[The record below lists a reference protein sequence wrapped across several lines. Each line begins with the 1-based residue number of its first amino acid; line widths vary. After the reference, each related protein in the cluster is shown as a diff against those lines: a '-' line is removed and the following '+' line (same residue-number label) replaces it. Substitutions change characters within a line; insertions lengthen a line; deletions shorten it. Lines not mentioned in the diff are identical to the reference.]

1 VGQGERVRL
10 SIRQQ
15 FLFPLRPLI
24 AMVHAKRGTA
34 APKAG

>member
-24 AMVHAKRGTA
+24 EMIHAKRRTA
-34 APKAG
+34 APEAG